1 MRTVFDRSAR
11 CGQTRRVVVWALC
24 VVSQCVAAACVR
36 AGCRGRGLVGNALT
50 GSPSLVGR
58 ALATREQRRSDAGV
72 TDAALGFLTTHW
84 ALETA
89 CARHMQ
95 GADG

>member
-1 MRTVFDRSAR
+1 MRTVFGRSAR
-11 CGQTRRVVVWALC
+11 CGQTRPRSHLC
-24 VVSQCVAAACVR
+24 VVRGVAVCRSSVR
-36 AGCRGRGLVGNALT
+36 TSRMSWAWLVGNALT

-58 ALATREQRRSDAGV
+58 GLATREQRRSDARV